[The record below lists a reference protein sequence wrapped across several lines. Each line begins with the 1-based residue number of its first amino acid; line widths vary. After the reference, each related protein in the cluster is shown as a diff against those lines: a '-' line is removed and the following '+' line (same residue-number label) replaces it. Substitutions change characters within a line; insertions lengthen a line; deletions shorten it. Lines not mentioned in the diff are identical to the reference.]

1 MKGAP
6 FCSLI
11 LAMNGGSAMCQMS
24 VVLEKDG
31 SQEVIMENVTVLE
44 AKDGGI
50 EVSTLFD
57 PPKLVPRAIVQKMD
71 FNSGIVTLVPSP

>member
-1 MKGAP
+1 
-6 FCSLI
+6 
-11 LAMNGGSAMCQMS
+11 MCQMS

-31 SQEVIMENVTVLE
+31 SQEVIMESVILLE

-57 PPKLVPRAIVQKMD
+57 PPKLVAGATVKKMD
-71 FNSGIVTLVPSP
+71 FSSGKVILVPSG

>member
-1 MKGAP
+1 
-6 FCSLI
+6 
-11 LAMNGGSAMCQMS
+11 MCQMR

-31 SQEVIMENVTVLE
+31 SQEVIMESVILLE

-57 PPKLVPRAIVQKMD
+57 PPQLVALAMVKKMD
-71 FNSGIVTLVPSP
+71 FSSGTVTLVPSS

>member
-1 MKGAP
+1 
-6 FCSLI
+6 
-11 LAMNGGSAMCQMS
+11 MCQMS

-31 SQEVIMENVTVLE
+31 NQEVIMENVTLLE

-57 PPKLVPRAIVQKMD
+57 PPKLVAQATVKKMD
-71 FNSGIVTLVPSP
+71 FNSGTVTLVPTS